1 MTSLDERGRS
11 GETKASISP
20 DYERLI
26 AVIGTHIDSWIAN
39 KGDKRPLKISLLW
52 ATAETISLFISKVI
66 TVGGYK
72 HGYDP
77 KSKVL
82 TVG

>member
-26 AVIGTHIDSWIAN
+26 AVMVLASIVDRN